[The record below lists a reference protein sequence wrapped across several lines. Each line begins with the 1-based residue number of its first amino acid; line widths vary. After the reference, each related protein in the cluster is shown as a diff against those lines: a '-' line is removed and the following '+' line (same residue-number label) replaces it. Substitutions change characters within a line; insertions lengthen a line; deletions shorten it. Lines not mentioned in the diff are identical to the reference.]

1 MTPDLSRKP
10 PVIDAHHHFWSVER
24 GDYHWMTPEEPS
36 LYRDYGPQDL
46 KPHLRHYGIDAT
58 ILVQAAQTSD
68 ETRYLLDLAD
78 RSPFVAGVVGW
89 VDFTASSAAADIANL
104 AEHPLLVGI
113 RPMVQDIED
122 DDWLLQRD
130 LAPAM
135 AAMVD
140 HRLVFDALTLP
151 RHLPRLAAFLD
162 RYPELSVVVDHGSK
176 PFIRQAILDP
186 WRADMAAI
194 AARPR
199 TFCKIS
205 GLVTE
210 AKSDWTVVDVKP
222 YVDHIVESFGA
233 ERLMWGSDWP
243 VVNLARGYCDWRNAA
258 EQMLCGLSD
267 HERAMIFG
275 GSAERFYLGSRGRSV
290 R

>member
-1 MTPDLSRKP
+1 MTPDRSGKT
-10 PVIDAHHHFWSVER
+10 PVIDAHHHFWTVER
-24 GDYHWMTPEEPS
+24 GDYHWMTPDEPA
-36 LYRDYGPQDL
+36 LYQDYGPQDL
-46 KPHLRHYGIDAT
+46 EPHLRHHGIDAT
-58 ILVQAAQTSD
+58 IMVQAAQTVE

-89 VDFTASSAAADIANL
+89 VDFTASMAAGDIARL
-104 AEHPLLVGI
+104 AEHPLLVGL

-122 DDWLLQRD
+122 DDWLLRRD

-140 HRLVFDALTLP
+140 RGLVFDALTLP

-162 RYPELSVVVDHGSK
+162 RYPDLPVVVDHGSK

-186 WRADMAAI
+186 WRADMTAI
-194 AARPR
+194 AARPH

-210 AKSDWTVVDVKP
+210 ASPHWTVADVKP
-222 YVDHIVESFGA
+222 YVDHIVEVFGP

-243 VVNLARGYCDWRNAA
+243 VVNVARGYRDWRNAA
-258 EQMLCGLSD
+258 EETLSGFGD

-275 GSAERFYLGSRGRSV
+275 GNAERFYLGSRGRPV